1 MGRDDHKGSSKN
13 AKSLPQTPKNQ
24 TIQPNKMKEEIS
36 MELAEIGNR
45 TAKQEPMTPNKRKK
59 TEKEKWY

>member
-1 MGRDDHKGSSKN
+1 MGRDDHKGSGNN

-24 TIQPNKMKEEIS
+24 KITPDKMKEEIS
-36 MELAEIGNR
+36 IELSEIGNL
-45 TAKQEPMTPNKRKK
+45 TAMAEPMTPNKRKK